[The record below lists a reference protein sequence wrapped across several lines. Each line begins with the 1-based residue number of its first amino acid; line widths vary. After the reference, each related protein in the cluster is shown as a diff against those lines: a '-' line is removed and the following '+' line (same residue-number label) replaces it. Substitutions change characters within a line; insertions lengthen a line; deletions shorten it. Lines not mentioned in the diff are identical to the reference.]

1 MLEPVLNVQERLAG
15 KRSVLTKLRNE
26 GFIPAIL
33 YGKNVASLPVAV
45 AENELQ
51 KQIREHGRNAIFQ
64 VEVQG
69 QKQKVLIR
77 EVQIDKVTN
86 KMIHVDL
93 MAIDEETEV
102 DTTVPVHLVGE
113 AVGVREGGIVQHLLH
128 ELEITAK
135 AEEIPEKID
144 IDISELD
151 IGDTILVEQ
160 IAPNYSFK
168 INHEGT
174 EPIVTI
180 LPPETSDAETDTG
193 EESTGTQDE
202 NPEV

>member
-1 MLEPVLNVQERLAG
+1 MLPD
-15 KRSVLTKLRNE
+15 
-26 GFIPAIL
+26 
-33 YGKNVASLPVAV
+33 LPVAV

-113 AVGVREGGIVQHLLH
+113 AVGVREGGIVQHLLY

-202 NPEV
+202 NPEE

>member
-26 GFIPAIL
+26 GFIPAII
-33 YGKNVASLPVAV
+33 YGKNVSSIPVAV

-51 KQIREHGRNAIFQ
+51 KQIREHGRNTIFQ
-64 VEVQG
+64 IEVQR

-77 EVQIDKVTN
+77 ELQTDKVSN
-86 KMIHVDL
+86 KMIHVDF
-93 MAIDEETEV
+93 MAVDEDTEV

-113 AVGVREGGIVQHLLH
+113 AVGAREGGIVQHLLH
-128 ELEITAK
+128 ELEISAK

-144 IDISELD
+144 IDISQLD

-160 IAPNYSFK
+160 IAPNYPFK
-168 INHEGT
+168 INHAGT

-180 LPPETSDAETDTG
+180 LPPETSEVETDTG
-193 EESTGTQDE
+193 EESTGTQEE
-202 NPEV
+202 NPEE